1 MGGDKKRLLRN
12 LPDKFEDIH
21 VLNPD
26 KKDAVTKLWK
36 SQLWAKHLLSMKGP
50 GYDKKNPIT
59 PHIRIMVNHCPHFLQ
74 QYGNLKKFT
83 GQGVEKK
90 KMMSE
95 EISTEK
101 LISGMHVAL

>member
-36 SQLWAKHLLSMKGP
+36 V
-50 GYDKKNPIT
+50 
-59 PHIRIMVNHCPHFLQ
+59 RIHA
-74 QYGNLKKFT
+74 
-83 GQGVEKK
+83 
-90 KMMSE
+90 
-95 EISTEK
+95 
-101 LISGMHVAL
+101 LIHTKACI